1 MDTEEVMIWSTP
13 MQGAVTAEALVGI
26 DYQGFAREVTNLR
39 REINATLGVD
49 DLTHLRKIQRWGRI
63 CTVLGYGTAWIFPN
77 PISALLISQGIVTRW
92 LLMHHIGH
100 RGYDKVPGVPPRYTS
115 KVFAMGWRRYVD
127 WFDWIVPEAWNYE
140 HNVLHHYNTGERG
153 DPDLVERN
161 LGFLRRSNQPRWRR
175 YLYVAL
181 LAATWKVAY
190 YAPSTL
196 LQLQNRRRCREG
208 SETARSASFIAL
220 FDPFTRGG
228 KEFWARCL
236 LPYGLGRFVL
246 LPALFLPLGSRAAL
260 FVLVNSVL
268 AEIITNVHEFCVIGP
283 NHTGD
288 DLYRFDEP
296 IKDKSEFFARQ
307 VLGSVNYTCGRD
319 RLDYPQSW
327 LNYQIEHHLFPDVPM
342 LKYQQYH
349 DRVRELCARY
359 GLYYRKEP
367 IFRRLK
373 KLVSVMIGDSSMLRV
388 GALTHAAAPTAE
400 PAIDQALAG

>member
-1 MDTEEVMIWSTP
+1 
-13 MQGAVTAEALVGI
+13 MQTATTMEPPALDGGGLSGV
-26 DYQGFAREVTNLR
+26 DYQGFAREVTALR
-39 REINATLGVD
+39 GRIHAALGQE
-49 DLTHLRKIQRWGRI
+49 DLAHLYKIERWGRI
-63 CTVLGYGTAWIFPN
+63 CTVLGYASAWIIPN
-77 PISALLISQGIVTRW
+77 PLSAFLISQGIVTRW

-100 RGYDKVPGVPPRYTS
+100 RGYDKVPGVPTRYTS

-140 HNVLHHYNTGERG
+140 HNVLHHYNTGERD

-161 LGFLRRSNQPRWRR
+161 LGFLRRSKLPRWRR

-181 LAATWKVAY
+181 LATTWKVAY

-196 LQLQNRRRCREG
+196 LQYQNYRRRRAG
-208 SETARSASFIAL
+208 GATARSASFVAL
-220 FDPFTRGG
+220 FNPFARGG
-228 KEFWARCL
+228 REFWLRCL
-236 LPYGLGRFVL
+236 LPYGLGRFVV
-246 LPALFLPLGSRAAL
+246 LPALFLPLGATAAL
-260 FVLVNSVL
+260 FVFVNSVL

-319 RLDYPQSW
+319 RVDYPQSW
-327 LNYQIEHHLFPDVPM
+327 LNYQIEHHLYPDIPM

-349 DRVRELCARY
+349 EQVRTLCAEH
-359 GLYYRKEP
+359 GLFYRKESVFLR
-367 IFRRLK
+367 IR
-373 KLVSVMIGDSSMLRV
+373 KLVSVMVGDSSMLRIASLSRRHASEPTRARPASEAL
-388 GALTHAAAPTAE
+388 GAA
-400 PAIDQALAG
+400 